1 MPTLSH
7 ILQQWYNQQPEKIII
22 TMQQGGQTDLP
33 LSYRGLLRG
42 AAGAAPMR
50 SRRRSGSGTTQTHL
64 SPRFSPDLV
73 TKAPSVRQIGPH
85 VATSDET

>member
-1 MPTLSH
+1 MVR
-7 ILQQWYNQQPEKIII
+7 QR
-22 TMQQGGQTDLP
+22 
-33 LSYRGLLRG
+33 RGRDPMLGRCRFCSAPGVAWRG

-73 TKAPSVRQIGPH
+73 TKAPIVRQIGPH
-85 VATSDET
+85 VAKSDEA